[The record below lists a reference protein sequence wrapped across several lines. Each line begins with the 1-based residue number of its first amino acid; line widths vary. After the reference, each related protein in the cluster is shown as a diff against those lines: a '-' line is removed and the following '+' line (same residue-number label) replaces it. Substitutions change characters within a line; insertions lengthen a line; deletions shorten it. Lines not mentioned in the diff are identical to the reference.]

1 MSVPSRLLGVV
12 SSTAAMGE
20 EANGDVA
27 AMTEEMGTMM
37 ARVERVEMR
46 RPLKDFILVLEY
58 YIQLVVNRLE
68 IVTENAGDKLQKC
81 GEES

>member
-1 MSVPSRLLGVV
+1 
-12 SSTAAMGE
+12 MGE

-58 YIQLVVNRLE
+58 YIQLVVNR
-68 IVTENAGDKLQKC
+68 
-81 GEES
+81 

>member
-1 MSVPSRLLGVV
+1 
-12 SSTAAMGE
+12 
-20 EANGDVA
+20 
-27 AMTEEMGTMM
+27 
-37 ARVERVEMR
+37 MR